1 MCMVTLVKEVFMSD
15 KKEVC
20 FFGNSITVGNLC
32 EYLTNHTLAYG
43 FYLRYYGPARK
54 KVSDPK
60 KRNSY
65 LDICCNEDEYKKI
78 KNYLKLKNIS
88 VKVSLK
94 RRYATIIK

>member
-1 MCMVTLVKEVFMSD
+1 MSD

-32 EYLTNHTLAYG
+32 EYLTNNTLAYN
-43 FYLRYYGPARK
+43 FYLRYEPTRK

-65 LDICCNEDEYKKI
+65 LDICCNHDEYKKI
-78 KNYLKLKNIS
+78 KNYLKLKNIN
-88 VKVSLK
+88 VKVAIK
-94 RRYATIIK
+94 RRYKTIIK